1 MHRRSFH
8 LHSPHR
14 SCAQDSDSDEEAAEA
29 AVSAEAEAGAGVVA
43 SAAAAAAS
51 KTGAEAAKPAK
62 RKLPSALDALK
73 SGGSKPSFLQAAD
86 TAGES
91 GGHALA
97 FHGDHA
103 TDSKSLC
110 QSVQSLSCRSAS

>member
-1 MHRRSFH
+1 M
-8 LHSPHR
+8 
-14 SCAQDSDSDEEAAEA
+14 
-29 AVSAEAEAGAGVVA
+29 A

-91 GGHALA
+91 GGHASA

-110 QSVQSLSCRSAS
+110 QSVQSLNCRSAS